1 MGHLS
6 IEGDYIYECIILME
20 EYWKTIEE
28 LTCNMDEDEHN
39 EFLMDID
46 RSHYSLDN
54 LSDFMILFAP
64 GVPQSISPTEP
75 EFEVS
80 PCGGR
85 SIFW

>member
-1 MGHLS
+1 M
-6 IEGDYIYECIILME
+6 
-20 EYWKTIEE
+20 IEE
-28 LTCNMDEDEHN
+28 LTYNMDEDERN

-64 GVPQSISPTEP
+64 GVTQSISPTEP